1 MKCLPTLST
10 THANGRHRRLSSA
23 ASIDENKK
31 QVVIAIEDDGA
42 GLPAD
47 AMEVVFRI
55 GQRLDE
61 QVSGSGLG
69 LPIVRDLAQLYGGEV
84 LLENAVK
91 GGLRATLKLPR
102 ALT

>member
-1 MKCLPTLST
+1 MLANIIDNACKWT
-10 THANGRHRRLSSA
+10 TQTIVIR
-23 ASIDENKK
+23 ASIDDTKK
-31 QVVIAIEDDGA
+31 QVVIAIEDDGP

-47 AMEVVFRI
+47 AMELVFGI

-69 LPIVRDLAQLYGGEV
+69 LPIVRDLAQLYGGEI

-102 ALT
+102 ALA